1 MKSYKRINNEFKQAI
16 NASLTENQGQKKLI
30 QIKNFLDNSIT
41 DVVTNEFPNQDE
53 KIKHL
58 LNTLLNLRDYLTSE
72 NTENSLKV
80 SLLNV
85 YNQIEQKVFEEEEH
99 LKKTKEESTTLT
111 SIDQSELNQSTWL
124 NIEMVRILQNNLI

>member
-111 SIDQSELNQSTWL
+111 SIDQSELNQST
-124 NIEMVRILQNNLI
+124 